1 MVTPPLSFSAFPLFN
16 ELALRH
22 RDERPKGRP
31 KLLLF
36 SPILFLIITKILTSP
51 RPIMGLSSDQFLSD
65 LIHQFLSGSNL
76 IHLETEL
83 DSSGI

>member
-1 MVTPPLSFSAFPLFN
+1 MEYSGERRN
-16 ELALRH
+16 ERAI
-22 RDERPKGRP
+22 DI
-31 KLLLF
+31 LLF

-65 LIHQFLSGSNL
+65 LNL

-83 DSSGI
+83 GSSGI